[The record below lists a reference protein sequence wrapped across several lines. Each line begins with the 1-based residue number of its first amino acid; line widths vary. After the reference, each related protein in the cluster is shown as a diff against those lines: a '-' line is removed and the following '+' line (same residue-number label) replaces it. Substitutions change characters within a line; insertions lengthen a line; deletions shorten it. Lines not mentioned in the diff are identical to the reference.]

1 MNDNIEIPKKT
12 FQVIML
18 ESFRYCLGRQSYAV
32 QECVENLTWYWDEL
46 SPHVQKMIHREIN
59 DAILHQYAGHACD
72 VRQWQ
77 KVLKLKTKIED

>member
-32 QECVENLTWYWDEL
+32 SECVDNLTWYWDEL
-46 SPHVQKMIHREIN
+46 SPHFQNLILREIKH
-59 DAILHQYAGHACD
+59 AIDTDSAGDVCD
-72 VRQWQ
+72 IVQWQ
-77 KVLKLKTKIED
+77 KILKLKVGLYK